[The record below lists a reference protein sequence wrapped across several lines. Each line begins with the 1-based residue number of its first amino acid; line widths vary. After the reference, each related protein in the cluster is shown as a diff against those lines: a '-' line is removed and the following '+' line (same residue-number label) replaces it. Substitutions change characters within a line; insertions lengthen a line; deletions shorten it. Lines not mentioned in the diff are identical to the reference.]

1 MLDPIRIK
9 KDFPFFKAN
18 PRLAYLDNAATT
30 QKPQAVI
37 DALTEHY
44 AHTNA
49 NIHRG
54 IYAASE
60 ESTRRYE
67 EARTNVAK
75 FIGAPSARNIIFTRN
90 ATEAINLVAYS
101 WARTTLK
108 AGDEI
113 LLTQMEHH
121 SNIVPWYL
129 MAKEMKLKL
138 QFVQLTKNGRIDPKD
153 LIKKATKKVKLAAF
167 THASNVLGTINP
179 ARDLTS
185 FFHARGIPVLIDG
198 AQAVPHMKVNL
209 EELDCDFYAFSGHKM
224 LAPTGIGVLYM
235 KDEYLD
241 SLPPFLGGGEMI
253 RSVSTKEVI
262 FQNGPARFEAG
273 TPAIEAAIALGA
285 AISYL
290 EKIGMRNIEQHE
302 KQLAEYALIKLRAI
316 PGITLYGP
324 LDMKLRNSVISFNL
338 KGIHPHDL
346 ASLLDNK
353 NIAVR
358 AGSHCAMPLHD
369 WLEVPATCRISPYI
383 YNTKKDVDALCKAL
397 NTIAKKIH

>member
-1 MLDPIRIK
+1 MLNPIKIK
-9 KDFPFFKAN
+9 KDFPFFKTN
-18 PRLAYLDNAATT
+18 PRLVYLDNAATT

-37 DALTEHY
+37 DALEEHY
-44 AHTNA
+44 TKTNA

-67 EARTNVAK
+67 EARVKVAK
-75 FIGAPSARNIIFTRN
+75 FIGAPSARNIVFTRN
-90 ATEAINLVAYS
+90 TTEAINLVAYS
-101 WARTTLK
+101 YARTKLK

-129 MAKEMKLKL
+129 SAREKKLKL
-138 QFVQLTKNGRIDPKD
+138 QFVQLTKDGRIDPKD
-153 LIKKATKKVKLAAF
+153 LIKKTTKKVKLAAF
-167 THASNVLGTINP
+167 THASNVLGTINQ
-179 ARDLTS
+179 AEDLTS

-198 AQAVPHMKVNL
+198 AQAVPHMKVDVKKM
-209 EELDCDFYAFSGHKM
+209 DCDFYAFSGHKM

-253 RSVSTKEVI
+253 RSVSTKEII
-262 FQNGPARFEAG
+262 FQNGPAKFEAG
-273 TPAIEAAIALGA
+273 TPAIEAAVTLGT
-285 AISYL
+285 AIDYL
-290 EKIGMRNIEQHE
+290 EKIGMRAIEQHE
-302 KQLAEYALIKLRAI
+302 KQLTEYALTKLRAI
-316 PGITLYGP
+316 PGVTLYGP
-324 LDMKLRNSVISFNL
+324 LDMKLRNSVVSFNL

-369 WLEVPATCRISPYI
+369 FLGVPATCRISPYI
-383 YNTKKDVDALCKAL
+383 YNTKKDIDTLCAALRA
-397 NTIAKKIH
+397 IAKKI